1 MESPEPAAPPNHNRA
16 RGRLI
21 AVGLVIAA
29 VVGGFFYWLNGRHY
43 VSDDDAQV
51 DGDIVN
57 LSPRISGTLLA
68 VHVQENQHVKAG
80 DPIAEIDP
88 RDYQVAYQEAEAAL
102 SQAKASQSE
111 AEQNRARAHALTS
124 AGAMTKSERDR
135 LVSTAEVDAAQVTLA
150 ESRLEQ
156 ARLNLSYTKI
166 VAPVDGIIGKKAIAP
181 GDHVSPG
188 QEMVAIAQ
196 TDHLWV
202 TANFREN
209 KLRRIQPGQRVQ
221 VHVDA
226 LGTTFTGVVTSIGG
240 ATGASFSVLPPENAT
255 GNYVKVVQRV
265 PVRIDFDP
273 GQQGLDRLRPGMSVE
288 PKVKLG

>member
-1 MESPEPAAPPNHNRA
+1 MDSPEPAAPPKNHRA

-21 AVGLVIAA
+21 AVA
-29 VVGGFFYWLNGRHY
+29 VVVAALVAGFFYWLNARHY
-43 VSDDDAQV
+43 VSDDDAQI

-68 VHVQENQHVKAG
+68 VHVQENQVVKAG

-88 RDYQVAYQEAEAAL
+88 RDYQVAYQAAEAAL
-102 SQAKASQSE
+102 TQAKANQAE
-111 AEQNRARAHALTS
+111 AEENRARALALTR

-135 LVSTAEVDAAQVTLA
+135 LVSTADVDAAQVKLA
-150 ESRLEQ
+150 EAQLEQ

-188 QEMVAIAQ
+188 QEMVAISQ
-196 TDHLWV
+196 VDHLWV

-209 KLRRIQPGQRVQ
+209 KLRRIHPGQRVH

-226 LGTTFTGVVTSIGG
+226 LGKTFTGVVTSIGG

-255 GNYVKVVQRV
+255 GNYVKVVQRI

-273 GQQGLDRLRPGMSVE
+273 GQAGLDRLRPGMSVE